1 MANIIGKFNASSMMF
16 IATFLSNNEN
26 KNQLVL
32 LIFEYIRQ
40 SYLDILVKFATEIRF
55 LTGDSEYLCITNR
68 SYNPYPSLVRNQ
80 EEAYIKVILHRIN
93 VFNYN

>member
-40 SYLDILVKFATEIRF
+40 SYLNILVKFATEISF
-55 LTGDSEYLCITNR
+55 LTGDSEYLCITIR

-80 EEAYIKVILHRIN
+80 EEPYIKVILHRIN

>member
-40 SYLDILVKFATEIRF
+40 SYLDILVKFATEISF

-68 SYNPYPSLVRNQ
+68 S
-80 EEAYIKVILHRIN
+80 
-93 VFNYN
+93 